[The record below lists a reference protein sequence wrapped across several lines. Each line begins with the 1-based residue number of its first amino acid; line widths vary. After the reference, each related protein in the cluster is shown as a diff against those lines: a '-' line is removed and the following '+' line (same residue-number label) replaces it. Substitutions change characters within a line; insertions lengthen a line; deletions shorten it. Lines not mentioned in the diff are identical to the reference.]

1 MMQAPGSGSTTISPS
16 EEATSLM
23 QQNVETGPF
32 VIEVNNLVK
41 KYPGVPKP
49 ALGGISFCVKA
60 GEIFGLLG
68 PNGAGKTT
76 TIRIL
81 TTQTYLTSGTVF
93 VAGYD
98 AYRNAATVKKN
109 IAVVAQRPNLDKD
122 LTPRD
127 NLLFHAAYFGVPRA
141 IRERLA
147 DELLEQLDL
156 SAWSKRKVQQLS
168 GGMAQRLM
176 IARALMTR
184 PTILFLDEPTTG
196 LDPQSRLFLWDRI
209 AEANARGVTI
219 ILTTHNMEEADRLCH
234 RVGVIDHGQLI
245 ALDTPDVLKQ
255 KMNSG
260 FRLEIQVMSCDQAR
274 LLEFTDALRRISDVE
289 QAEIIDAENVSQKD
303 RNSIRL
309 YTVSPDI
316 NEEILRTA
324 ARSGLRVRELSMKQA
339 SLEDLFIHLTGK
351 DLRS

>member
-1 MMQAPGSGSTTISPS
+1 MVQVPRNDGITSD
-16 EEATSLM
+16 EEATSML
-23 QQNVETGPF
+23 QLSDEAGPF
-32 VIEVNNLVK
+32 AIEVNDLVK
-41 KYPGVPKP
+41 RYPGITKP
-49 ALGGISFCVKA
+49 ALDRISFRVRA

-81 TTQTYLTSGTVF
+81 TTQTYLTSGTVS
-93 VAGYD
+93 VVGYD
-98 AYRNAATVKKN
+98 VRRNAATVKKN

-141 IRERLA
+141 LRERRA
-147 DELLEQLDL
+147 DELLEQLGL
-156 SAWSKRKVQQLS
+156 SAWQKRKVQQFS

-176 IARALMTR
+176 IARALMTS

-196 LDPQSRLFLWDRI
+196 LDPQSRLFLWERI

-245 ALDTPDVLKQ
+245 ALDTPALLKQ
-255 KMNSG
+255 RMSG
-260 FRLEIQVMSCDQAR
+260 GFCLEIQVVSGDQSQ
-274 LLEFTDALRRISDVE
+274 LLAFTQALCRVPDVT
-289 QAEIIDAENVSQKD
+289 QAEIVDAEDVSQKEI
-303 RNSIRL
+303 NCLRL

-316 NEEILRTA
+316 HEEIFYVA
-324 ARSGLRVRELSMKQA
+324 AHSGLRIRELSLVQA
-339 SLEDLFIHLTGK
+339 SLEDLFIQLTGK